1 MSMFGSSSRGGGEL
15 SKKQAAQRNYF
26 DIFARHFGHIV
37 GATLLYVFSNILFFG
52 ASILLFL
59 AYLGYD
65 NFVIAAG
72 SFFGGKSFHLPITP
86 FLPLM
91 LTGPFT
97 AGFTYVI
104 RNYAKQEPT
113 FLWSDFFEQ
122 AKRNLKQSL
131 IASITSTLGIYLIL
145 QALIVY
151 NSMFIKNGL
160 PLGTLYIIFAIVL
173 SLFTILFFYV
183 YPMIVTFRMS
193 MKTILKNAWTF
204 TIMKLP
210 QNFIILALLLAV
222 NGGLLYVFTFMLYF
236 PQIYFLLVCLILPGF
251 SSFTTNYYVWHVLD
265 KHIIKYVTKT
275 EKTESIFTDEEHMDY
290 DEIED
295 DYDDTI

>member
-1 MSMFGSSSRGGGEL
+1 MSIFGSNSHRGEL
-15 SKKQAAQRNYF
+15 TKKQAAQRNYF
-26 DIFARHFGHIV
+26 DMFGRHFGHIV
-37 GATLLYVFSNILFFG
+37 GATLLYVFTNILFFG
-52 ASILLFL
+52 ASFLLFT

-65 NFVIAAG
+65 NFVIAVG
-72 SFFGGKSFHLPITP
+72 SFLSGKSFHLPIVP

-113 FLWSDFFEQ
+113 FLWSEFFEHT
-122 AKRNLKQSL
+122 KKNIKQSL
-131 IASITSTLGIYLIL
+131 IASIISTLGIYLML

-151 NSMFIKNGL
+151 NSMFMQNGL
-160 PLGTLYIIFAIVL
+160 PLGTLYVIFVFVF
-173 SLFTILFFYV
+173 SLFIIMFFYV

-204 TIMKLP
+204 TMMKLP
-210 QNFIILALLLAV
+210 QNLILLALLLAV
-222 NGGLLYVFTFMLYF
+222 NGGLFYVFIFKLYF
-236 PQIYFLLVCLILPGF
+236 PQIFALLVFLILPGF
-251 SSFTTNYYVWHVLD
+251 SSFTTNYYVWHVLE
-265 KHIIKYVTKT
+265 KHIIKYVTQT
-275 EKTESIFTDEEHMDY
+275 EKTEPIFTDEEHMDY

-295 DYDDTI
+295 DYDETI